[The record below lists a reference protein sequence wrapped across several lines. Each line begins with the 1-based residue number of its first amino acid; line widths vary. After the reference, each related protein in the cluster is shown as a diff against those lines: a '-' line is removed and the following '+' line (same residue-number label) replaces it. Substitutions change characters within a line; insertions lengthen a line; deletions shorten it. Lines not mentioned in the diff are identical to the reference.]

1 MEKQLK
7 LFSSQAYC
15 IDASALFNLK
25 GYPRDVFPTIWKKI
39 ETMIKNE
46 QLISHIEVYKETQ
59 RAQDEI
65 SHWSTKHKKMF
76 KDVDEDQIKKFQ
88 QVKAKYDPNY
98 WATQISGTNP
108 WGDPWVITVSIC
120 EGTTIITDE
129 NATKA
134 NRIPAIASQL
144 GAKSVNRL
152 DFFRQIGVKY

>member
-15 IDASALFNLK
+15 VDASALFNLK

-39 ETMIKNE
+39 EDMIKAE
-46 QLISHIEVYKETQ
+46 QLISHVEVYKETQ
-59 RAQDEI
+59 RGQDEI
-65 SHWSTKHKKMF
+65 SRWCMKHRRMF
-76 KDVDEDQIKKFQ
+76 KDVDATQIQKFQ
-88 QVKAKYDPNY
+88 EVKAKYDPNY
-98 WATQISGTNP
+98 WATQITGTNP